1 MLHNDPQK
9 DEDRKLKLVARE
21 IDRRRFSH
29 SRHLL
34 CDTLWTRKGKEKSLE
49 HSVAFK
55 EHSLALREHSENIHG
70 TFIADSTGSAACTM
84 KPSLTTR
91 CKFARREPSQ
101 ESFENFALSFL
112 LLFSVGVRI
121 VLSSK

>member
-9 DEDRKLKLVARE
+9 RMKTAN
-21 IDRRRFSH
+21 SNW
-29 SRHLL
+29 SRASGPQAFTA
-34 CDTLWTRKGKEKSLE
+34 DTCCVNSEKRLGP
-49 HSVAFK
+49 
-55 EHSLALREHSENIHG
+55 EHSENIHG

-84 KPSLTTR
+84 KPSLTTQ
-91 CKFARREPSQ
+91 REPSQ

-112 LLFSVGVRI
+112 LLFSVSVRN